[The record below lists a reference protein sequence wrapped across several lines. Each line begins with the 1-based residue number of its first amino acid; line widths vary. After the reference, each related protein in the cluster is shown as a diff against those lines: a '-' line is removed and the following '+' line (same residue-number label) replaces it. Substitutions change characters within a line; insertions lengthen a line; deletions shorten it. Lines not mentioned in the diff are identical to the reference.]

1 MMMENSPMNMEMQ
14 QLSLL
19 HPRAYNR
26 QQAEL
31 LSPQRNHKSNC
42 RRKTNQPLSKYQRD
56 SPTQKAITI
65 SCSKEAYSLSNLEVT
80 GDREFFSIFHPQLV
94 LQMPQASVSESPRTH
109 TTCRGYSSEVRCLR
123 SILLVTTNFPPIFP
137 QGLHLPH
144 TTHGLSPLCPLD
156 QHQACLAS
164 NQQILIN

>member
-1 MMMENSPMNMEMQ
+1 MKMENSPMNMEMQ

-42 RRKTNQPLSKYQRD
+42 RRKTNQPL
-56 SPTQKAITI
+56 
-65 SCSKEAYSLSNLEVT
+65 SKEAYSLSNLEVT

-123 SILLVTTNFPPIFP
+123 SVLLVTTNFPPIFP

-164 NQQILIN
+164 NQQILITGN